1 MTTHL
6 SGGALGEQDGNKIR
20 IIVLEDVNGDTL
32 CFGNG
37 VREASEFDEFMTEA
51 QKVVDSVKWRDK

>member
-1 MTTHL
+1 
-6 SGGALGEQDGNKIR
+6 
-20 IIVLEDVNGDTL
+20 LEDVNGDTL

-51 QKVVDSVKWRDK
+51 QKVVDSVKWRDR